1 MAGARASTRADAGVG
16 AQEQKQEPQQEG
28 DPPPA
33 LKVNMRGKGLSRFTV
48 LMTLIVIIRM
58 IFILL
63 IPVKTIYIN
72 KPIVLIL
79 REVMFMMT

>member
-16 AQEQKQEPQQEG
+16 AHEQKQEPQQEG
-28 DPPPA
+28 DPP
-33 LKVNMRGKGLSRFTV
+33 GKGLSRFTV

-58 IFILL
+58 TFILL

-72 KPIVLIL
+72 TPIVSIL